1 MAKSAHQNQ
10 KLLRLMQI
18 FLQETDEDHGIPM
31 AEILALLEGFGIH
44 AERKSIYENIETLNQ
59 CGMDILS
66 EKQGHQ
72 SYYYLASREFETA
85 ELRLLADAVAS
96 SRFITAKKSDQLIQ
110 KLSALASRHQGGQ
123 LKRSVHVASRIK
135 NMNETIF
142 YLVDDLNRA
151 IRENRSITFR
161 YYEWVQQQGQLVRRP
176 RHNGAI
182 YEVSPWQLLW
192 EDEFYY
198 LIAFDHKSQSIH
210 HYRVD
215 RMGEISLSEEP
226 RQGEEAFKAIR
237 MADYTARVFGMFG
250 GQSRAV
256 TLSFPDHLLDAM
268 IDRFGKELC
277 PKRIAEGRLQIRGEV
292 IPSSH
297 FYGWL
302 FSLGDEVRLEDPADL
317 KEEYINALKRRLEV
331 LNG

>member
-10 KLLRLMQI
+10 KLLRLMEI
-18 FLQETDEDHGIPM
+18 FLQETDEDHGITM
-31 AEILALLEGFGIH
+31 AEILSLLEGFGIH

-59 CGMDILS
+59 CGMDILA

-72 SYYYLASREFETA
+72 SFYYLASREFETA

-96 SRFITAKKSDQLIQ
+96 SRFITAKKSDQLLR
-110 KLSALASRHQGGQ
+110 KLSALASRYQGGQ
-123 LKRSVHVASRIK
+123 LKRSVLVTSRIK

-151 IRENRSITFR
+151 IREDRAVTFR
-161 YYEWVQQQGQLVRRP
+161 YYEWVYEEGQLVRRP
-176 RHNGAI
+176 RHDGAL

-192 EDEFYY
+192 EDEYYY

-215 RMGEISLSEEP
+215 RMGDIKIADTP
-226 RQGEEAFKAIR
+226 RQGQAEFKAIR
-237 MADYTARVFGMFG
+237 MEDYTARVFGMFG

-256 TLSFPDHLLDAM
+256 TLSFPDHLLSAM
-268 IDRFGKELC
+268 IDRFGKDLH
-277 PKRIAEGRLQIRGEV
+277 PTRIAEGRLQIRAEV
-292 IPSSH
+292 IPSMH

-302 FSLGDEVRLEDPADL
+302 FSLGEAVRLEGPTEL
-317 KEEYINALKRRLEV
+317 KEEFMNALKQRVANFEK
-331 LNG
+331 

>member
-18 FLQETDEDHGIPM
+18 FLQETDEDHGITM
-31 AEILALLEGFGIH
+31 AEILSLLEGFGIH

-59 CGMDILS
+59 CGMDILA

-72 SYYYLASREFETA
+72 SFYYLASREFETA

-96 SRFITAKKSDQLIQ
+96 SRFITAKKSDQLLR
-110 KLSALASRHQGGQ
+110 KLSALASRYQGGQ
-123 LKRSVHVASRIK
+123 LKRSVLVTSRIK

-151 IRENRSITFR
+151 IREDRAITFR
-161 YYEWVQQQGQLVRRP
+161 YYEWTYQEGQLVRRP
-176 RHNGAI
+176 RHNGAL

-192 EDEFYY
+192 EDEYYY
-198 LIAFDHKSQSIH
+198 LIAFDHKSAAIH

-215 RMGEISLSEEP
+215 RMGDIKISDAP
-226 RQGEEAFKAIR
+226 RQGQEEFKAIR
-237 MADYTARVFGMFG
+237 MDDYTARVFGMFG

-256 TLSFPDHLLDAM
+256 TLSFPDRLLDAM
-268 IDRFGKELC
+268 IDRFGKELH
-277 PKRIAEGRLQIRGEV
+277 PTRIAEGRLQIRAEV
-292 IPSSH
+292 IPSMH

-302 FSLGDEVRLEDPADL
+302 FSLGEQVRLEGPAEL
-317 KEEYINALKRRLEV
+317 KEEYLAALKRRLEI
-331 LNG
+331 

>member
-18 FLQETDEDHGIPM
+18 FLQETDEDHGITM
-31 AEILALLEGFGIH
+31 AEILSLLESYGIH

-59 CGMDILS
+59 CGMDILA
-66 EKQGHQ
+66 EKKGHQ

-96 SRFITAKKSDQLIQ
+96 SRFITAKKSDQLLQ
-110 KLSALASRHQGGQ
+110 KLSALSSRYQGGQ
-123 LKRSVHVASRIK
+123 LKRSVHVTSRIK

-151 IRENRSITFR
+151 IRENRAVTFR
-161 YYEWVQQQGQLVRRP
+161 YHEWVYQQGRLVRRP
-176 RHNGAI
+176 RHDGAL

-192 EDEFYY
+192 EDEYYY

-215 RMGEISLSEEP
+215 RMGDIQIADQP
-226 RQGEEAFKAIR
+226 RQGQEEFKSIR
-237 MADYTARVFGMFG
+237 MEDYTARVFGMFG
-250 GQSRAV
+250 GKSQMV

-268 IDRFGKELC
+268 IDRFGKELNLQ
-277 PKRIAEGRLQIRGEV
+277 RIAEGRLQIRAEV
-292 IPSSH
+292 IPSMH
-297 FYGWL
+297 FFGWL
-302 FSLGDEVRLEDPADL
+302 FSLGEQVRLEGPAEL
-317 KEEYINALKRRLEV
+317 KEEYLAALKRRLEI
-331 LNG
+331 

>member
-1 MAKSAHQNQ
+1 MAKSAQQNQ

-18 FLQETDEDHGIPM
+18 FLQETDEDHGITM
-31 AEILALLEGFGIH
+31 AEILELLQGFGIH
-44 AERKSIYENIETLNQ
+44 AERKSIYENIDLLNQ
-59 CGMDILS
+59 CGMDILA
-66 EKQGHQ
+66 ERQGHQ
-72 SYYYLASREFETA
+72 SFYYLASREFETA

-151 IRENRSITFR
+151 IRKDRAISFR
-161 YYEWVQQQGQLVRRP
+161 YYEWVLEGGEMKKRP
-176 RHNGAI
+176 RHNGAV
-182 YEVSPWQLLW
+182 YAASPWQLLW

-198 LIAFDHKSQSIH
+198 LIAFDHKTQSIH

-215 RMGEISLSEEP
+215 RMGDIEIAEEP
-226 RQGEEAFKAIR
+226 RQGAEAFKAIR
-237 MADYTARVFGMFG
+237 MEDYTSRLFGMFG
-250 GQSRAV
+250 GQPRYV
-256 TLSFPDHLLDAM
+256 TLSFPDHLLGAM
-268 IDRFGKELC
+268 IDRFGKELH
-277 PKRIAEGRLQIRGEV
+277 PKRIGEGRLQIRAEV
-292 IPSSH
+292 IPSMH

-302 FSLGDEVRLEDPADL
+302 FSLGKEVLLEAPDEL
-317 KEEYINALKRRLEV
+317 KEEYINALKCRLEA